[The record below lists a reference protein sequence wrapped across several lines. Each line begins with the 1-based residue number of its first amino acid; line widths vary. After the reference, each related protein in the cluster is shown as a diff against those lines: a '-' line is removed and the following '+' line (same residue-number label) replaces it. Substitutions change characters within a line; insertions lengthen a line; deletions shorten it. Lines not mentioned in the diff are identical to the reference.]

1 MILVDFREKNSF
13 VLSELIGR
21 GQDVKLEHLE
31 VGDYIIGDIAIERKT
46 LSDFISSMISK
57 RLMVQLQNLK
67 QFPRQLLILEG
78 DESRGGVHP
87 NAVRGMLL
95 SIILDFN
102 IPIIFSKSSQET
114 AEFFILL
121 DKKQDKKPHENSLKM
136 KRIGHTIQERQ
147 QIVLESFPGIGP
159 RTAKLLLKEFKTIK
173 KIINSKKEDLEKY
186 LDKNKSGEMKKI
198 LEFPYPD

>member
-1 MILVDFREKNSF
+1 
-13 VLSELIGR
+13 
-21 GQDVKLEHLE
+21 
-31 VGDYIIGDIAIERKT
+31 
-46 LSDFISSMISK
+46 MISK